1 MGLHLWLPPCFG
13 PCQAENPGPFKSSD
27 LQRTFTAAPGGAPQ
41 LQQRPRQCSPT
52 QQSPLDPK
60 SAQQSCWGLAP
71 SYPRWIGKD
80 GERGKGCHCCWLH
93 MAQLAQ
99 AGSGFGCLLGIPC
112 QSFLFRSSVCIS
124 TGTQLPAWFPAQ
136 LPQTL
141 MGTHSLQLIVCCFPA
156 LLCSQT
162 NYKTSML

>member
-93 MAQLAQ
+93 MAQLAH

-112 QSFLFRSSVCIS
+112 QSFPFQKLSVHQHWHTAASLVSSTAPPNPNGDSFFAADCLLLS
-124 TGTQLPAWFPAQ
+124 
-136 LPQTL
+136 
-141 MGTHSLQLIVCCFPA
+141 SLA
-156 LLCSQT
+156 LLS
-162 NYKTSML
+162 N